1 MQLLPAA
8 RKTCAVAIGKNIRKT
23 KPLALT
29 SPSAPLTWKGG
40 GGALLECVL
49 ENFIFLVYFWWMAN
63 FFKTVRF
70 PKERKN
76 NNWRTLKTSPQRKKN
91 PAMYTLVESFLPWLQ
106 FQ

>member
-40 GGALLECVL
+40 GGGSLGMCFGEFHFPGV
-49 ENFIFLVYFWWMAN
+49 FLMNGKLFQNSAIS
-63 FFKTVRF
+63 K
-70 PKERKN
+70 
-76 NNWRTLKTSPQRKKN
+76 RKK
-91 PAMYTLVESFLPWLQ
+91 EQ
-106 FQ
+106 

>member
-23 KPLALT
+23 KPPHL
-29 SPSAPLTWKGG
+29 PHWPERG

-76 NNWRTLKTSPQRKKN
+76 NNWRTLKTSPQRKKK
-91 PAMYTLVESFLPWLQ
+91 PCHVHVSGIIFALTAVSVKVP
-106 FQ
+106 

>member
-40 GGALLECVL
+40 GGSLGMCFGEFHFPSV
-49 ENFIFLVYFWWMAN
+49 FLMNGKLFQNSAIS
-63 FFKTVRF
+63 K
-70 PKERKN
+70 
-76 NNWRTLKTSPQRKKN
+76 RKK
-91 PAMYTLVESFLPWLQ
+91 EQ
-106 FQ
+106 

>member
-40 GGALLECVL
+40 GGLSWNVFWRISFSWC
-49 ENFIFLVYFWWMAN
+49 IFDEWQTFSEQCD
-63 FFKTVRF
+63 FQK
-70 PKERKN
+70 KER
-76 NNWRTLKTSPQRKKN
+76 TITDVP
-91 PAMYTLVESFLPWLQ
+91 
-106 FQ
+106 